1 MTTTREE
8 IRQAV
13 HDLLNDVIEQGFHH
27 LVNHPQQSTEL
38 NEIISEATQ
47 ELNYQLLK
55 VDSHSHAEE
64 SEAQQHH
71 YQSISHDT
79 QRSSLQLL
87 SRLQKVR
94 EMVNPRL
101 RRA

>member
-1 MTTTREE
+1 MATTREE
-8 IRQAV
+8 IRQAI

-27 LVNHPQQSTEL
+27 LVNHPQQSIEL

-55 VDSHSHAEE
+55 VDSHDFPED
-64 SEAQQHH
+64 SEAIYEH
-71 YQSISHDT
+71 YQNISRDT

-94 EMVNPRL
+94 EVANPRL

>member
-1 MTTTREE
+1 MATTREE
-8 IRQAV
+8 IRHAV
-13 HDLLNDVIEQGFHH
+13 HELLNDVIEQGFHH

-47 ELNYQLLK
+47 ELNYQLMK
-55 VDSHSHAEE
+55 VDAHSFAPETEE
-64 SEAQQHH
+64 VYKH

-94 EMVNPRL
+94 ETANPRL